1 VKEIEPVIK
10 DEDEKPASEEEQDE
24 KNEVGLD
31 DVPFEIKRPGKEED
45 PNQMS
50 LF

>member
-1 VKEIEPVIK
+1 VKELEPVIR
-10 DEDEKPASEEEQDE
+10 DEHDKPKPAGVDEKTEEDF
-24 KNEVGLD
+24 ND
-31 DVPFEIKRPGKEED
+31 IPFEIKRPGKEED